1 MLKRTQEIIGADR
14 IDNAPNVR
22 PTRMPK
28 EAIKKE
34 RIEVFFLDFL
44 VVIELFHN
52 EISEIKDQ
60 EASTKSTI

>member
-1 MLKRTQEIIGADR
+1 
-14 IDNAPNVR
+14 
-22 PTRMPK
+22 MPQTCAQQDAK

-52 EISEIKDQ
+52 EISE
-60 EASTKSTI
+60 